1 MLLNGLLQ
9 NIFIVIVSGIG
20 FIVIVGVGVVVG
32 SYLVGVMQ
40 IVMLQLLL
48 LVVFGVLIVFGIGMM
63 MLLFGS
69 QLFIVDVNGI
79 NNMLFGIVVVIN
91 IVIGNLGI
99 VVLVVNGSDGVY
111 FVFSLML
118 IGVVNMIGVVFSN
131 VVGDNGLF
139 SFGVMLMFSMMGGQ
153 LMIMFVNG
161 SVVWKQSIVVQDV
174 VFMINGIVG
183 ISVSNIVMSVIIG
196 VMLNLISVVVGVMQL

>member
-1 MLLNGLLQ
+1 M
-9 NIFIVIVSGIG
+9 
-20 FIVIVGVGVVVG
+20 
-32 SYLVGVMQ
+32 
-40 IVMLQLLL
+40 
-48 LVVFGVLIVFGIGMM
+48 
-63 MLLFGS
+63 
-69 QLFIVDVNGI
+69 NGI

-139 SFGVMLMFSMMGGQ
+139 SFGVMLMFSMMGG
-153 LMIMFVNG
+153 
-161 SVVWKQSIVVQDV
+161 
-174 VFMINGIVG
+174 
-183 ISVSNIVMSVIIG
+183 
-196 VMLNLISVVVGVMQL
+196 